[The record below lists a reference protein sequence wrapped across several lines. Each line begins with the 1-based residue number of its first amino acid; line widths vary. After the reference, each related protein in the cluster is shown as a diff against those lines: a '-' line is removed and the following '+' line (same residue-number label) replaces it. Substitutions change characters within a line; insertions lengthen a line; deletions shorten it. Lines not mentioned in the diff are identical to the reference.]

1 TGLHLRTAAVDWLRR
16 AFRDA
21 FAGAAG
27 SSEVSPGPS
36 YPLTALSATRVSATV
51 LHPLSFGE
59 APLQS
64 DLPAAEAAEAVLPD
78 GPVLVAPAAALSFSP
93 SYRTYTLVLLTLV
106 YVVNYLDR
114 QILGILLPQIQKEFT
129 LTDTQLGLLSGT

>member
-1 TGLHLRTAAVDWLRR
+1 LRTAAVDWLRR

-27 SSEVSPGPS
+27 SSEVSLGPS

-51 LHPLSFGE
+51 LHLLSLGE

-114 QILGILLPQIQKEFT
+114 QILGILLPQ
-129 LTDTQLGLLSGT
+129 